1 MHIQHTLCTNIHEL
15 WLVSTFYIKVG
26 TVGTCNFS
34 RIDNAVGGQW
44 DSESRLVNI
53 QHTLCTN
60 IHELWLASTLQQIDN
75 AVGQRIDNAV
85 GQRIDS
91 VGGQWDSESRL
102 VNIQH
107 TLCTNIHEL
116 WVNGNFHIKV
126 GISQTSQ
133 TSLGLLLLSHFMLSE
148 LLPYYMD
155 TVPILYRYCSY
166 MRCDSWQGIGKVD
179 VLWAW
184 KKCLE

>member
-1 MHIQHTLCTNIHEL
+1 MSHDSCIFNIHCVRIFTSYDSYRL
-15 WLVSTFYIKVG
+15 FTWKLVLVTFHGLTTQLVDNE
-26 TVGTCNFS
+26 TVS
-34 RIDNAVGGQW
+34 H
-44 DSESRLVNI
+44 DSWI
-53 QHTLCTN
+53 FN
-60 IHELWLASTLQQIDN
+60 IHCVRIFMSYDSHRLCNN